1 MCPYLC
7 GTVCDFSCIFS
18 GDNNRI
24 PVISPLKIR
33 QQQRT
38 AVSTVWLFP
47 NANTWPA
54 DKVLVQAPTTNYT
67 VRDYQR
73 FFQDVGFPDGWEMR
87 KDTQDLVSALEPPGV
102 PVHCL
107 YGSGVP
113 TAESYRYAKFP
124 DSEPDV
130 IYGDGDGTVNLR
142 SATQCKRWVGK
153 QPQPV
158 KLVELPANE
167 HVNMLLNQTTVAYI
181 KAVLNQP

>member
-1 MCPYLC
+1 MYVQISTNVCLC
-7 GTVCDFSCIFS
+7 VPLLS
-18 GDNNRI
+18 GDNNQI
-24 PVISPLKIR
+24 PVISSLKIR

-38 AVSTVWLFP
+38 AVSTIWLFP

-54 DKVLVQAPTTNYT
+54 DQVLIQAPTANYT
-67 VRDYQR
+67 VQDYQR

-87 KDTQDLVSALEPPGV
+87 KDTEPLVSALEPPRV
-102 PVHCL
+102 SMHCL

-113 TAESYRYAKFP
+113 TPELYRYTTFP
-124 DSEPDV
+124 DGEPAV
-130 IYGDGDGTVNLR
+130 TYGDGDGTVNLR

-153 QPQPV
+153 QTQPV
-158 KLVELPANE
+158 KLVELPENE